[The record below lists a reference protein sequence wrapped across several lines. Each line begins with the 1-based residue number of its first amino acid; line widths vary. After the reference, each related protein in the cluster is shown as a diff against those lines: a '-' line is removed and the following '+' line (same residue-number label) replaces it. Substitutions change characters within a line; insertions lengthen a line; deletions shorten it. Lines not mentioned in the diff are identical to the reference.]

1 MSVLAVNEVWKVY
14 GQGVSAVEALR
25 GISLQIERGEFV
37 AIMGPSGSGKS
48 TLLQLM
54 GGLDGPTAG
63 QITVAGKELGALTE
77 AERTLIRRDQIGFV
91 FQAFNLVSVLTAAEN
106 VGLPLSL
113 AGVKREA
120 VVERSQRA
128 LQLVGLADRATHLPA
143 ELSGGQ
149 QQRVAI
155 ARALVTEPAILLADE
170 PTGNL
175 DSRTGTEVMQ
185 LLRRC
190 AESLGQ
196 TVVLVTHDARAAAYA
211 DRVLFLRDGRLVDE
225 LVAPLRGA
233 NSCGAKLAPS
243 SESAPLRGAN
253 SCGAKLAPSS
263 ESAPRDRA
271 SWAAAILGHLEGLT
285 EREVASR

>member
-1 MSVLAVNEVWKVY
+1 MHVLAVEGVTKVY
-14 GQGVSAVEALR
+14 GQGAAVVEALR
-25 GISLQIERGEFV
+25 GITLQIERGQFV

-54 GGLDGPTAG
+54 GGLDGPSAG
-63 QITVAGKELGALTE
+63 KVAVAGKELGALTE
-77 AERTLIRRDQIGFV
+77 AGRTLIRREQIGFV

-113 AGVKREA
+113 AGLRKEEVA
-120 VVERSQRA
+120 SRSERA
-128 LQLVGLADRATHLPA
+128 LKLVGLAGRAKHLPS
-143 ELSGGQ
+143 EMSGGQ

-185 LLRRC
+185 LLRQC
-190 AESLGQ
+190 ADGLGQ

-211 DRVLFLRDGRLVDE
+211 DRVLFLKDGQLVDE
-225 LVAPLRGA
+225 LQAP
-233 NSCGAKLAPS
+233 K
-243 SESAPLRGAN
+243 
-253 SCGAKLAPSS
+253 
-263 ESAPRDRA
+263 DR
-271 SWAAAILGHLEGLT
+271 SNWAAQIFACLEGLT
-285 EREVASR
+285 EREVAARA